1 MSASSPCRVWYTCLW
16 FVLKGRACVLLFGS
30 LFLVSGIWCWRLRN
44 SGWWQTYRIC
54 TAQHQLN
61 IGPRRCFPTENP
73 HVHIRNASVSL
84 KKKPLLPKNW
94 TTAPFLE
101 ALTFSLI
108 GSQTFLKLPMTF
120 TPFVNNSHVF
130 VSVISNMQT
139 QHVIACMFIL
149 LLPYFKE
156 KYYWVRSRGFHCS
169 DDLA

>member
-1 MSASSPCRVWYTCLW
+1 MGCIGGESVCVAIWISVPC
-16 FVLKGRACVLLFGS
+16 
-30 LFLVSGIWCWRLRN
+30 VSGIWCRRLGY
-44 SGWWQTYRIC
+44 SWWWQTYRIC

-61 IGPRRCFPTENP
+61 NGPRRCFPTENP

-84 KKKPLLPKNW
+84 KKT
-94 TTAPFLE
+94 TTAKELNYSPFLE

-108 GSQTFLKLPMTF
+108 GSQTFLKLPMAF

-130 VSVISNMQT
+130 VSVISNMQI
-139 QHVIACMFIL
+139 QHIIACMFIL